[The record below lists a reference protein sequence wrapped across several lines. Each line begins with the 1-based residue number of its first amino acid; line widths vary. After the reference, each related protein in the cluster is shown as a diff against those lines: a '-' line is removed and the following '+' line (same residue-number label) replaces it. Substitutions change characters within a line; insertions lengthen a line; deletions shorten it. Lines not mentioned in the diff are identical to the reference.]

1 MTARHRANVDVWHQP
16 APLTAA
22 AVIDHLVRNGWPCA
36 ELDDH
41 WVPEPGEVIY
51 RVPDGDHWISCR
63 DEDTGQVLF
72 VVVALAGEAHI
83 TLRAEPSGAIS
94 TIEINASF
102 NEPPIAS
109 LPASRLNLTDLD
121 RIISAAR
128 QLAEGIDLQRAL
140 GRRLSTLLQPAGGI
154 NG

>member
-1 MTARHRANVDVWHQP
+1 MSASQRCRIDSWHQP
-16 APLTAA
+16 APLNTT

-36 ELDDH
+36 EPDDH

-51 RVPDGDHWISCR
+51 RPLDEAHWIACR
-63 DEDTGQVLF
+63 DEDTGRILYVLI
-72 VVVALAGEAHI
+72 APTAGEAHI

-128 QLAEGIDLQRAL
+128 QLAEGVNLKQAL
-140 GRRLSTLLQPAGGI
+140 GRRFSALLQPAGGR
-154 NG
+154 G